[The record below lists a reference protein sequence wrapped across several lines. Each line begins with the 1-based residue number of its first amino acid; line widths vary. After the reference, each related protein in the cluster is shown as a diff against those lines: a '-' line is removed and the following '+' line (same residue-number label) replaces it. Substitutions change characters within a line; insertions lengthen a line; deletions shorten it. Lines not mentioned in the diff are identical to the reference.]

1 MTPIEAIPRQRYAC
15 GTTGVFFRRDQMNA
29 VSWLRKAAR
38 NGSAMAQYNLAVLI
52 RDGAEQGGI
61 AEARFWFHQA
71 SLGGV
76 WEAREEL
83 KKLEKPPLLDAG
95 GCQ

>member
-1 MTPIEAIPRQRYAC
+1 
-15 GTTGVFFRRDQMNA
+15 
-29 VSWLRKAAR
+29 
-38 NGSAMAQYNLAVLI
+38 MAQYNLAVLI

-95 GCQ
+95 SCQ